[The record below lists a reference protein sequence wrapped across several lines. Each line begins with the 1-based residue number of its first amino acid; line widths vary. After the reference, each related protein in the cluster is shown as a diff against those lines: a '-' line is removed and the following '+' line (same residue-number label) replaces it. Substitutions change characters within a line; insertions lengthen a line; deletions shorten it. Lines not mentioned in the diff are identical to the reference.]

1 MAYKS
6 LSLKITGVSPLILHN
21 GQMANPLN
29 KWTKQLKAISGKRN
43 KTDADFEQMARL
55 EWFGGLYLHNGKP
68 CLPGEVLEAAFI
80 NGARKNKR
88 GKQTQAGLMCPD
100 NYLIVYDGPTDLDE
114 MWNDESFRIVSK
126 VKVGQAS
133 VMRTRPIF
141 QKWACEFTLM
151 YDDSLLN
158 EREVLDMIRITGEQV
173 GLCDWR
179 PKFGRFTVEQNGKK

>member
-1 MAYKS
+1 MYKD

-21 GQMANPLN
+21 GQLANPLN
-29 KWTKQLKAISGKRN
+29 KWTRLIKPISKKRL

-55 EWFGGLYLHNGKP
+55 EWFGGMYLHNGLP

-80 NGARKNKR
+80 NGARKSKL

-100 NYLIVYDGPTDLDE
+100 NYPIIYIGPTDLDE
-114 MWNDESFRIVSK
+114 LWADENFRLISK
-126 VKVGQAS
+126 VKIGQSS

-141 QKWACEFTLM
+141 REWACEFTLR

-158 EREVLDMIRITGEQV
+158 EREVLEMVKVTGEQI

-179 PKFGRFTVEQNGKK
+179 PKFGRFILENGKK